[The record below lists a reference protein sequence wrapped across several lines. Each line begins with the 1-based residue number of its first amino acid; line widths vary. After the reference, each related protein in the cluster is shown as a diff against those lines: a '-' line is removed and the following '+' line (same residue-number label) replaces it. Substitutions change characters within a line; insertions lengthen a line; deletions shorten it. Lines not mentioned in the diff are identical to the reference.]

1 MILTVFFFALEMA
14 CRLGF
19 TIMLQELFTKVTNLE
34 VGNNKRDAYLY
45 ATFCGVVWLIA
56 MSCVHNGF
64 YEAPILINRIR
75 SELIFLIFAKLSKIS
90 QYTVKSQELGKIMN
104 LLSNDFNMLELK
116 GPLMFISFVAPLGLT
131 GVIAILVTNYG
142 WPGILPLCV
151 IIVFIPIQILVGKI
165 NSKYFEQVNVYK
177 DQRVKVCT

>member
-1 MILTVFFFALEMA
+1 
-14 CRLGF
+14 
-19 TIMLQELFTKVTNLE
+19 
-34 VGNNKRDAYLY
+34 
-45 ATFCGVVWLIA
+45 
-56 MSCVHNGF
+56 
-64 YEAPILINRIR
+64 
-75 SELIFLIFAKLSKIS
+75 
-90 QYTVKSQELGKIMN
+90 MN
-104 LLSNDFNMLELK
+104 ILSNDFNMLELK
-116 GPLMFISFVAPLGLT
+116 GPLIFTSFVAPLGLT